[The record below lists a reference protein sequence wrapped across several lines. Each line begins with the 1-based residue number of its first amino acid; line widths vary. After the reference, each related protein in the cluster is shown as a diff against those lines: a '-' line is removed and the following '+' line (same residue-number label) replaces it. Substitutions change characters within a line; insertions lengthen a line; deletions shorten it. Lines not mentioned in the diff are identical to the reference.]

1 MCSSSPESSASI
13 SLYLAMSPQVESL
26 ISQAATLS
34 TSPGITLVPMLLLQT
49 LLHLNLCQ
57 AIFGKPLHSLLC
69 EEMLSHATIPLE
81 SGEPTHVL
89 EPGCLSRP
97 SQHTWMET
105 CASQMSTSTTDL
117 LIQQPPT
124 ALAWPRFDAKFSAK
138 SWPPCRTRKAPD
150 KKSALVQPNVELD
163 KTTSRFQSHS
173 VASCN
178 INRLT
183 GSLSL
188 SLRLSL
194 SISPYLSLS
203 LFPSVSRS
211 IECNVN
217 VKAKKMQTENNHQG
231 VDDRKP
237 HAAKSPL
244 TKYVLFGEMGEQLL
258 STFSW
263 QVMKL
268 PRSQNQTKW
277 EATLQFY

>member
-34 TSPGITLVPMLLLQT
+34 TSPGITLVPLLLLQT

-124 ALAWPRFDAKFSAK
+124 ALAWPRLDAKFSAK

-150 KKSALVQPNVELD
+150 KKAP
-163 KTTSRFQSHS
+163 
-173 VASCN
+173 
-178 INRLT
+178 
-183 GSLSL
+183 
-188 SLRLSL
+188 
-194 SISPYLSLS
+194 
-203 LFPSVSRS
+203 LFRT
-211 IECNVN
+211 C
-217 VKAKKMQTENNHQG
+217 
-231 VDDRKP
+231 
-237 HAAKSPL
+237 
-244 TKYVLFGEMGEQLL
+244 
-258 STFSW
+258 ST
-263 QVMKL
+263 
-268 PRSQNQTKW
+268 
-277 EATLQFY
+277 